1 MWVLSIVVIA
11 VALTVAAAGSRAPRT
26 TGERV
31 ERLAATIKCP
41 TCAGQS
47 VAQSEAPASRDI
59 RADIQRRVAE
69 GESDDTIRQAMA
81 IRFGPDIL
89 LSPSPH
95 GIVGLVWLLPVLAF
109 LGCATGLAVA
119 YARWRAH
126 RQGPPSASDRELL
139 NASIDN

>member
-1 MWVLSIVVIA
+1 
-11 VALTVAAAGSRAPRT
+11 
-26 TGERV
+26 
-31 ERLAATIKCP
+31 
-41 TCAGQS
+41 
-47 VAQSEAPASRDI
+47 
-59 RADIQRRVAE
+59 
-69 GESDDTIRQAMA
+69 MA

-126 RQGPPSASDRELL
+126 RPSPPSESDRELV
-139 NASIDN
+139 NAAIDDWQQGG